1 MCERL
6 DIENQIY
13 FLDAEQELDSR
24 SHCSG
29 NLNFMFFFSGYHQS
43 IKRHIFMFKPYI
55 LTTIN
60 IFVEN
65 ETKDVYKETPKIC
78 SSLLFPLNV
87 TYEFFL

>member
-24 SHCSG
+24 NHCSG
-29 NLNFMFFFSGYHQS
+29 NLNFMGFFSGYHQS
-43 IKRHIFMFKPYI
+43 IKSHIFMFKAYI
-55 LTTIN
+55 RTTIN

-65 ETKDVYKETPKIC
+65 ETKDVYKETSK
-78 SSLLFPLNV
+78 SFFSLFPLNV
-87 TYEFFL
+87 TYEFFW